1 MAAFNGVCVIRRA
14 GINSGDG
21 RVHLDL
27 KALDGTSF
35 DWNWFLAKQEH
46 NRGVLAIALAA
57 ITSNKNVYIQTNDT
71 AAWSEVGWFDLTG

>member
-1 MAAFNGVCVIRRA
+1 MAFTGVCQIRRA

-27 KALDGTSF
+27 KAVDGSF

-46 NRGVLAIALAA
+46 NREVLALALAA
-57 ITSNKNVYIQTNDT
+57 ITSDKNVFIQTEAT
-71 AAWSEVGWFDLTG
+71 TPWAEFWWFDIDS

>member
-1 MAAFNGVCVIRRA
+1 MAFNGVCLIRRA

-27 KALDGTSF
+27 KAVDGSF

-46 NRGVLAIALAA
+46 NREILAIALAA
-57 ITSNKNVYIQTNDT
+57 ITSNKNVSIQADATT
-71 AAWSEVGWFDLTG
+71 PWAEVWGCDIDK